1 MAAPPRVVPS
11 PSPTQHGTAPA
22 PFVAP
27 VSGNIDQ
34 RLAQIADA
42 LNQKA
47 DRNTP
52 VFYWVRLVSPSG
64 ALFALSVDDLGN
76 LHTTAVLR

>member
-1 MAAPPRVVPS
+1 MAITPRVPS
-11 PSPTQHGTAPA
+11 PSPTQHAMPPA

-42 LNQKA
+42 INQKA

-52 VFYWVRLVSPSG
+52 VFYWVKLISADG
-64 ALFALSVDDLGN
+64 TTWALSVDNGGN
-76 LHTTAVLR
+76 LHTTKVLR